1 MNIWKEGLPNRVVD
15 TWFFPFIDHSSI
27 FLSHS
32 SRSWFPGSKITFDL
46 WDFVRETL
54 QAAHHLEMPCLKAA
68 CLEVV
73 KERVANLAPNLVIKD
88 NLSRLIDYVC
98 AHGADVE

>member
-1 MNIWKEGLPNRVVD
+1 
-15 TWFFPFIDHSSI
+15 
-27 FLSHS
+27 
-32 SRSWFPGSKITFDL
+32 
-46 WDFVRETL
+46 
-54 QAAHHLEMPCLKAA
+54 MPCLKAA